1 MKANGMTQ
9 TVIVIGGGLAGSEAA
24 WQLAE
29 RGFQVKLYEMRPVKT
44 TGAHVTN
51 KLSELVCSNSLGSRL
66 PDRATGLLQSELRLL
81 RSLLLDAAEK
91 AAVPAGGALAVDREV
106 FADTVT
112 TAIEQ
117 HPNIEVIRQELTS
130 IPSDTP
136 TIIATGPLTSP
147 ALATEI
153 AKLSSQ
159 EYLYFY
165 DAISPIV
172 EVDTIN
178 MEIAYLGNRYERGEN
193 DEGDYINCPM
203 NKEEYYAFVNAI
215 KGAGLIELRDF
226 EREDPKFFEGCMPI
240 EQAVSRGDDTLAFGP
255 MRPVGLIDPRTGKR
269 PYAVVQLRQDNLVGS
284 LYNIVGFQTNIKW
297 GEQKEILRLIPGLEK
312 AEFAR
317 FGQMHRN
324 TFINAPTLLNPTMQF
339 RDRPDLYF
347 AGQITGMEGY
357 MGNVAS
363 GLLAGLNLAR
373 HLRGATEWIA
383 PKTSMLGALAHYI
396 THAEPKDFQPMKAN
410 FGIMPD
416 LAIHDKSR
424 QKRKQMYVERALKDI
439 HASIVALND
448 DYLAGVALPEIQFS

>member
-1 MKANGMTQ
+1 MTK

-29 RGFQVKLYEMRPVKT
+29 RGFQVKLYEMRPVKN

-91 AAVPAGGALAVDREV
+91 AAVPAGGALAVDREI

-117 HPNIEVIRQELTS
+117 HPHIELLRQELTT
-130 IPSDTP
+130 IPTDVP

-147 ALATEI
+147 ALAGEI

-172 EVDTIN
+172 EVDSIN
-178 MEIAYLGNRYERGEN
+178 MDVAYRGNRYERGESE
-193 DEGDYINCPM
+193 EGDYINCPM
-203 NKEEYYAFVNAI
+203 NKDEYYAFVNAI
-215 KGAGLIELRDF
+215 KDAGLIELRDF

-240 EQAVSRGDDTLAFGP
+240 EQAVSRGDDTLAYGP
-255 MRPVGLIDPRTGKR
+255 MRPVGLIDPRTGRR

-297 GEQKEILRLIPGLEK
+297 GEQKEILRLIPGLEN

-339 RDRPDLYF
+339 RHRQDLYF

-363 GLLAGLNLAR
+363 GLLAGINLVRQLQDESA
-373 HLRGATEWIA
+373 WI
-383 PKTSMLGALAHYI
+383 PPQTSMLGALAHYI
-396 THAEPKDFQPMKAN
+396 THAAPKDFQPMKAN
-410 FGIMPD
+410 FGILPD
-416 LAIHDKSR
+416 LAGNEKSR

-439 HASIVALND
+439 HASIVAMND
-448 DYLAGVALPEIQFS
+448 SYLTGVMLPEIQFS

>member
-1 MKANGMTQ
+1 MSK

-29 RGFQVKLYEMRPVKT
+29 RGFNVKLYEMRPVKN

-91 AAVPAGGALAVDREV
+91 AAVPAGGALAVDREM
-106 FADTVT
+106 FADIVT
-112 TAIEQ
+112 SAIEQ
-117 HPNIEVIRQELTS
+117 HPNIELIRQELTT
-130 IPSDTP
+130 IPIDTP

-147 ALATEI
+147 ALAEEI

-172 EVDTIN
+172 EVETIN
-178 MEIAYLGNRYERGEN
+178 MEIAYRGNRYERGET

-203 NKEEYYAFVNAI
+203 NKDEYYAFVNAI

-240 EQAVSRGDDTLAFGP
+240 EQAVSRGDETLAYGP
-255 MRPVGLIDPRTGKR
+255 MRPVGLIDPRTGRR

-284 LYNIVGFQTNIKW
+284 LYNIVGFQTNIRW

-324 TFINAPTLLNPTMQF
+324 TFINAPTLLNPTMQLRQ
-339 RDRPDLYF
+339 RDDLYF

-363 GLLAGLNLAR
+363 GLLAGINLAR
-373 HLRGATEWIA
+373 YLQGATGWI
-383 PKTSMLGALAHYI
+383 PPQTSMLGALAHYI
-396 THAEPKDFQPMKAN
+396 THAEAKSFQPMKAN

-416 LAIHDKSR
+416 LAGNEKSR
-424 QKRKQMYVERALKDI
+424 QRRKQLYVERALKDI
-439 HASIVALND
+439 HASIVTMND
-448 DYLAGVALPEIQFS
+448 EYLAGVALPDIQFS